1 MRARILIL
9 GSGMGG
15 TIVANGLARKLS
27 DEMRNGNA
35 SITVLGTTPK
45 HLYQPGLLYVPF
57 GRARETELCRDER
70 SILDRRINFV
80 LDPAKHIDVDKNV
93 VRGEFGQVV

>member
-27 DEMRNGNA
+27 DEMRTGDA
-35 SITVLGTTPK
+35 TITVLGNTPK

-57 GRARETELCRDER
+57 GRARESELCRDER
-70 SILDRRINFV
+70 SILDRRI
-80 LDPAKHIDVDKNV
+80 
-93 VRGEFGQVV
+93 